1 MAIGSAYNSAMSGM
15 NAAAYQMLG
24 AAQGAGNLNDLA
36 GTITKMETSKMQ
48 FDASAKVAEMQSQ
61 VTNAALDMFV

>member
-1 MAIGSAYNSAMSGM
+1 MAIGSAYSSALSGM

-36 GTITKMETSKMQ
+36 GTVMKMETAKMQ
-48 FDASAKVAEMQSQ
+48 FDASAKVAEMQSN
-61 VTNAALDMFV
+61 VTNAAIDMLA